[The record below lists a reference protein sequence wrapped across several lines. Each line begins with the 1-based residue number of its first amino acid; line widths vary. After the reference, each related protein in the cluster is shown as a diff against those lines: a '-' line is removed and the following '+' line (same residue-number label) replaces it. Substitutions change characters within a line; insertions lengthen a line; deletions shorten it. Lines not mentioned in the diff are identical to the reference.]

1 MGPTLRGMLIGLML
15 GIAGTMGMAAIF
27 NQFSERYPRVPP
39 EKAAAYIH
47 AIIEANRTNY
57 TDNVVNKMQEANL
70 VEAVEHW
77 REEKGLPLPAQFLM
91 ESGRLTAQKNLKM
104 SFRLAS
110 LTPLYV
116 WNAPHSDFERQGLKT
131 ILQNPDRPVTG
142 FLKTGTQRFF
152 QAIYPDR
159 AVSPNCV
166 SCHNSHPNSPRRDYK
181 LNDVMGGIVIT
192 IPVEE
197 SP

>member
-1 MGPTLRGMLIGLML
+1 MGPTLRGLLIGLLL
-15 GIAGTMGMAAIF
+15 GIVGATGAASIY
-27 NQFSERYPRVPP
+27 NNLSESYPRVPP
-39 EKAAAYIH
+39 EKAASYIH

-57 TDNVVNKMQEANL
+57 TDNVVNKMHEAKV

-91 ESGRLTAQKNLKM
+91 ESGRLTAQKDLKM
-104 SFRLAS
+104 TFRLAS

-116 WNAPHSDFERQGLKT
+116 WNAPNSDFERHGLNT
-131 ILQNPDRPVTG
+131 IMQNPDRPVTG
-142 FLKTGTQRFF
+142 FLKTGKQRFF
-152 QAIYPDR
+152 QAIYPDK
-159 AVSPNCV
+159 AVSPSCV
-166 SCHNSHPNSPRRDYK
+166 NCHNSHPNSPRRDYK
-181 LNDVMGGIVIT
+181 LNDVMGGIIIT